1 MANILK
7 TVWQNIQSNEKMKG
21 EIKILPGQ
29 KIVVVLLSKNATKKF
44 RELIENPEI
53 GPNNFILEKFKQLC

>member
-1 MANILK
+1 
-7 TVWQNIQSNEKMKG
+7 MKG
-21 EIKILPGQ
+21 EMKILPGQ

>member
-1 MANILK
+1 
-7 TVWQNIQSNEKMKG
+7 MKG

-53 GPNNFILEKFKQLC
+53 GLNNFILEKFKQLC